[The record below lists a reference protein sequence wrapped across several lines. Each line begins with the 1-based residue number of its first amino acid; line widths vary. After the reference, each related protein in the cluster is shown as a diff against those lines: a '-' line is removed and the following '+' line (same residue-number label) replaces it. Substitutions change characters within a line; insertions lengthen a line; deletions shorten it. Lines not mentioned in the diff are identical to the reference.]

1 MRQKSVVVIGGG
13 TGTYTV
19 LSGLKTH
26 PIALSAVVA
35 MADDGGSTKVL
46 REDFGVLPPGSVR
59 PALVALSHAEKTLA
73 DLFNFRFDNGGLN
86 GHNMGNL
93 LITALAKQLGSF
105 EKAIEEASKILR
117 IQGRVIPSTLRDV
130 RLCAQLSGGVV
141 IEGERN
147 IDAPAHKGNWR
158 IERVWLEPPCG
169 ANKKAIEAVVQA
181 DLVVIGPGDVFT
193 SIVPNFLAKGMANA
207 LKKSRAK
214 KAYVCNIMTKY
225 GETQGFGVLDFV
237 REIEA
242 YTHEGVL
249 DYVIVNTKR
258 PSAGRV
264 KTYEKEKAEFVEYRP
279 QELRGKTFRVVA
291 KPLLRSRGYIRH
303 DSDALARTI
312 ISLL

>member
-1 MRQKSVVVIGGG
+1 
-13 TGTYTV
+13 
-19 LSGLKTH
+19 
-26 PIALSAVVA
+26 
-35 MADDGGSTKVL
+35 
-46 REDFGVLPPGSVR
+46 
-59 PALVALSHAEKTLA
+59 
-73 DLFNFRFDNGGLN
+73 
-86 GHNMGNL
+86 
-93 LITALAKQLGSF
+93 
-105 EKAIEEASKILR
+105 
-117 IQGRVIPSTLRDV
+117 
-130 RLCAQLSGGVV
+130 
-141 IEGERN
+141 
-147 IDAPAHKGNWR
+147 
-158 IERVWLEPPCG
+158 
-169 ANKKAIEAVVQA
+169 
-181 DLVVIGPGDVFT
+181 
-193 SIVPNFLAKGMANA
+193 MANA